1 MDLSRAVTY
10 RGVNINDLV
19 VPDGGPLDGY
29 RVDAFEM
36 RPVDGIGYREKR
48 SLDDGEDS
56 SRVYLS
62 GRTYVLRGTIFAVT
76 LGSLHD
82 RMSVLRTLFNPV
94 LCYADD
100 ESGHGF
106 LPLSF
111 SWLTEN
117 TGDFETGII
126 SVAAGVRPA
135 FVPGFDIMRASSSD
149 FDVNDNEGGFSIPYQ
164 VVLLAKDPRIYG
176 DTIEDEFPDGSSSLV
191 SRGNYYSPV
200 FVELVAPSTSST
212 QITTTLTGFGTVM
225 TVKVPN
231 TGSSVKRIV
240 RVDGY
245 RKVCTL
251 EVNGTVTPRMDLVS
265 FSSGITYPKAIPG
278 TNAYTWTKD
287 SGETPHADTRI
298 FFQEAW
304 S

>member
-1 MDLSRAVTY
+1 MDLSRPVVY
-10 RGVNINDLV
+10 RGVNINDLTI
-19 VPDGGPLDGY
+19 PNGGPLDGY

-48 SLDDGEDS
+48 SLDDGEDF

-62 GRTYVLRGTIFAVT
+62 GRTYVLRGTVFAIT

-100 ESGHGF
+100 EPGHGF

-117 TGDFETGII
+117 TNDFETGII

-135 FVPGFDIMRASSSD
+135 YVPGFDILRASSSD

-176 DTIEDEFPDGSSSLV
+176 STVTDAFPAGASSLV

-200 FVELVAPSTSST
+200 FIELVAPASSAT

-225 TVKVPN
+225 TIRVPGN
-231 TGSSVKRIV
+231 EGAVKRTL
-240 RVDGY
+240 RVDSY
-245 RKVCTL
+245 RKVATL
-251 EVNGTVTPRMDLVS
+251 QVGNAVTPRLDLVS

-278 TNAYTWTKD
+278 VNAYTWTKD
-287 SGETPHADTRI
+287 SGQTPDATSRI

>member
-1 MDLSRAVTY
+1 MDLSRAVTF

-19 VPDGGPLDGY
+19 IPDGGPLDGY

-48 SLDDGEDS
+48 SLDDGEDF

-62 GRTYVLRGTIFAVT
+62 GRTYILRGTIFAIT

-100 ESGHGF
+100 QPGHGF

-117 TGDFETGII
+117 TGDFGTGII

-149 FDVNDNEGGFSIPYQ
+149 FAGNDSDGGFSIPYQ
-164 VVLLAKDPRIYG
+164 VVLLSKDPRIYG
-176 DTIEDEFPDGSSSLV
+176 DTIQDAFPDGSSSLV

-200 FVELVAPSTSST
+200 FIELVAPAISAT

-225 TVKVPN
+225 TLQAPGDQGAVE
-231 TGSSVKRIV
+231 RIV

-265 FSSGITYPKAIPG
+265 FSSGITYPRAIPG
-278 TNAYTWTKD
+278 INAYTWTKD
-287 SGETPHADTRI
+287 SGQVPDAATRI
-298 FFQEAW
+298 FFQESW